1 MFKQI
6 LLTLAKKAI
15 MLGANYLYNYIDK
28 DRDGNLNKY
37 EIELFIE
44 DLRSKLTKIKRKI

>member
-1 MFKQI
+1 MLKTI
-6 LLTLAKKAI
+6 LLTLAKKAL
-15 MLGANYLYNYIDK
+15 MWGANYLYNYIDK
-28 DRDGNLNKY
+28 DQDGKLNKY